1 VFLLFSVSSWF
12 STTSNIDDDNVISP
26 LSPLFSLPL
35 HCTMTNPWTEAAAAP
50 KKDDDI
56 ALLGQEAI
64 PLSRTRQQE
73 ELFMFTCG
81 LSTLR
86 SAVKLWHVLDG
97 VVGFSL
103 TIYGLSIIP
112 SHLFLPL
119 FLNLGMGVVLLIRS
133 MAGLSG
139 LHSDLMTRCGLRVS
153 GAYLS
158 PVFGLVFFVFS
169 CCCMGNHAVLI
180 EYLNK
185 YHSQLHFLP
194 QFVTWLQQHHHA
206 LWVAFLISTLSE
218 GIRWRLVPRLQQML
232 VDIDTHL
239 DNNIPN
245 TPTSPSKTPWWWQHH
260 HYRNSD
266 RNIDLDDPLLP
277 HHHHHHHHEGEP
289 PWVHAHNNSYS
300 IHDGTS
306 PQQDN
311 SFWSK
316 LFRSPHKTRIDE
328 LSFQS
333 VQEEW
338 ASKSQEDPF
347 WWSRDEEEEPK
358 REKGKR

>member
-1 VFLLFSVSSWF
+1 M
-12 STTSNIDDDNVISP
+12 I
-26 LSPLFSLPL
+26 
-35 HCTMTNPWTEAAAAP
+35 NPWNEAAAAP

-56 ALLGQEAI
+56 VLGQEPI
-64 PLSRTRQQE
+64 LLSRTRQQDDN
-73 ELFMFTCG
+73 ELFMLTCG

-86 SAVKLWHVLDG
+86 SVVKLWHVLDG

-103 TIYGLSIIP
+103 TVYGLSIIP
-112 SHLFLPL
+112 SHLFLPI
-119 FLNLGMGVVLLIRS
+119 FLILGMGVFLLIRC

-139 LHSDLMTRCGLRVS
+139 LQSDLMTRCGLRVS

-158 PVFGLVFFVFS
+158 PVFGLVFFVLS
-169 CCCMGNHAVLI
+169 CCCMGNHAVLV

-185 YHSQLHFLP
+185 HHSQLHFLP

-218 GIRWRLVPRLQQML
+218 GIRWRLVPRLQQLL

-239 DNNIPN
+239 DNIPN
-245 TPTSPSKTPWWWQHH
+245 TPATPSKRPWWWQHH
-260 HYRNSD
+260 SRNSD
-266 RNIDLDDPLLP
+266 RDIDLDEPLLQY
-277 HHHHHHHHEGEP
+277 HHEGEP
-289 PWVHAHNNSYS
+289 HWVHAHNNSYS

-306 PQQDN
+306 PQQQQQQEDH

-316 LFRSPHKTRIDE
+316 LFRPPHKTREADV
-328 LSFQS
+328 SFQS

-358 REKGKR
+358 RENGKP